1 MTDCARS
8 ARYWPEDRLAGIAA
22 ILATGLLRL
31 ESQAA
36 LPTNESRENPPKRRP
51 EGLELSR
58 QTRLS
63 VRCG

>member
-1 MTDCARS
+1 MTDCARTARRGPENRS
-8 ARYWPEDRLAGIAA
+8 ARIAA

-31 ESQAA
+31 ESRAA
-36 LPTNESRENPPKRRP
+36 LPTNECHENPRKTLA